1 MQVIVNNILRRYG
14 QMDKKINFIQNL
26 RSKEDYVYKHA
37 LNVGIL
43 CAMMTHVLN
52 MKLEDQ
58 MDVIFAALLHDIGK
72 LSLPKAIADKDEPN
86 EDEKQVI
93 GIKGADGGKSTAG
106 SGYL

>member
-1 MQVIVNNILRRYG
+1 
-14 QMDKKINFIQNL
+14 
-26 RSKEDYVYKHA
+26 
-37 LNVGIL
+37 
-43 CAMMTHVLN
+43 

-93 GIKGADGGKSTAG
+93 NTYVMAG
-106 SGYL
+106 HELIGNVFPAFCTLYPPNP